1 MYNIVI
7 HTIHCITIWMIN
19 SMLYCLTAIRMQKDT
34 IKRTKPPGITDPSSS
49 YPFKNILD
57 NEC

>member
-1 MYNIVI
+1 
-7 HTIHCITIWMIN
+7 MIN